1 MEAGLEQ
8 IRQFWDRW
16 GTVIT
21 AIVQV
26 AWAYIKS
33 IFSNTLNNILSVVS
47 GVINQIKIIFQFAMD
62 FIKNLVNT
70 VLAFIRGDWEG
81 VLNGIKGM
89 ASAFGTFIGDT
100 FRNMMD
106 TAKNLVS
113 NGINAVKGFFDQ
125 LRNIDLSGAG
135 RAIIDGFLRGLK
147 SAYEGVK
154 NFIGGIGSWIKN
166 NKGPISYDKRLLIG
180 AGNAIMDGLN
190 KGLQNQFKTV
200 QNTVSGMAGAI
211 QSSFGSPTLDVNG
224 SVARSN
230 AQVNSA
236 IHHSVNM
243 SDGRMENLL
252 QQLLMREQGIYLDG
266 DTLVGGTYSRYDR
279 VGGNQTQLTERW
291 GR

>member
-1 MEAGLEQ
+1 MKKILTLLTVFVLGLTLVSCKTKLSEDEKAIKNMTSLEVAEAMGNGTNLGNTMEAFARGE
-8 IRQFWDRW
+8 FGVD
-16 GTVIT
+16 GE
-21 AIVQV
+21 
-26 AWAYIKS
+26 
-33 IFSNTLNNILSVVS
+33 VS
-47 GVINQIKIIFQFAMD
+47 D
-62 FIKNLVNT
+62 YET
-70 VLAFIRGDWEG
+70 SWEMPETT
-81 VLNGIKGM
+81 K
-89 ASAFGTFIGDT
+89 
-100 FRNMMD
+100 
-106 TAKNLVS
+106 
-113 NGINAVKGFFDQ
+113 
-125 LRNIDLSGAG
+125 
-135 RAIIDGFLRGLK
+135 AIIDGFLGGLK
-147 SAYEGVK
+147 SAYDGVK
-154 NFIGGIGSWIKN
+154 DFVGGIAGWIAE